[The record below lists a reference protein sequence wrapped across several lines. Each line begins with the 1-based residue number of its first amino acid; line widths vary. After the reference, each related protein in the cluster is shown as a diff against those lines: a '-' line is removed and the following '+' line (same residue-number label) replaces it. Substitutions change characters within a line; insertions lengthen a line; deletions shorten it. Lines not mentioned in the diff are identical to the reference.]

1 MSTILY
7 ADTIEE
13 LIDLKIQQSVFG
25 EHKNTTIKYLLKK
38 RGRPRKDGLCK

>member
-1 MSTILY
+1 MSTTLY

-25 EHKNTTIKYLLKK
+25 DHKNAKIKYLRKT
-38 RGRPRKDGLCK
+38 RGRPRKDGS